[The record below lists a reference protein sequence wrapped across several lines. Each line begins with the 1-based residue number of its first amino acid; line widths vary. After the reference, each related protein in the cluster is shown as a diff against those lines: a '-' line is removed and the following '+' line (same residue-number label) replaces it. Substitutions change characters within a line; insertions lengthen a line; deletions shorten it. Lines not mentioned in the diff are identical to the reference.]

1 MTPFRAFRRRQP
13 SRPLLGKRSQDT
25 VRSHLP
31 DFCTTLRR
39 ASQAMLRA
47 TNEAELFQAICR
59 VCVEQGHFGLA
70 WIGVLEDGLPVVVA
84 SAGPMSGYLEGLQ
97 VSADE
102 NDPIGQGPTGRAF
115 RGDTQALC
123 VDWSGDPRMEPWL
136 ERGARFGI
144 RASGS
149 FPVRTRQGVEAV
161 LSVYTDQRH
170 LFNKANIQLMEE
182 LTGDMAFA
190 MDKFRTARQ
199 LQELEARLVDI
210 QRRWSATF
218 DAMAEAVCLLDLE
231 GRIIQSNHAFTRRFG
246 LSADEAKDH
255 HCHELHH
262 GTLDFLPGC
271 PFQAMLRSGRRELI
285 ELCMEDRWFE
295 VVADPLRDASG
306 AIIGAV
312 HVLRD
317 ITERKRVEGQIQEQR
332 NLYQDLVASQP
343 SGIYRLRVAPTSA
356 AQAETWEAIYRSN
369 YQMEF
374 VSDRFCEIAGL
385 EREAFLAEPGLILAR
400 IHPEDR
406 ASFNERNA
414 EALTQI
420 FPFWWEGRLLREGAP
435 HWIRFESTPRLLPD
449 GGSLWTGVLTDISER
464 RKSKDEFRRMHRLL
478 RQAESIAKVGG
489 WEFDLE
495 ANTLYWSEEIFRIY
509 ELDPTSY
516 TPSVE
521 SSIQFYAPE
530 WRPVITQAV
539 QRAIATGENFNLD
552 LELLTSKGRRLW
564 VHATS
569 QVILKDGRVI
579 KIQGA
584 FRDIADERQ
593 AAESL
598 AKNHAVLK
606 GIMDGAEGA
615 IFSLDRT
622 YRYTSFNQAHA
633 AIMKALY
640 GVAITL
646 GDSLLEVQSVP
657 EDRAVAKAN
666 LDRALAGETF
676 TDERQTGDEAHRKGY
691 FEVTHTPIRSALGDV
706 IGVAVMARE
715 TTKRRQA
722 EVALR
727 QAQDLLSQAE
737 SLANVGGW
745 ELVVDTQDL
754 YWTDQTFLIHDLEPQ
769 PESPNVE
776 AAIQMYAP
784 EWRSPVADALQV
796 SIRTGEGFDFEAEVV
811 TAKQRRIWVQVNGQA
826 IQSEGRVVRLVGA
839 VQDIT
844 ERKRLDLVLK
854 GSERRHRTVFETSA
868 DGLVL
873 LDRESLTILDANPA
887 FRELY
892 GYSLEELKTMKAT
905 DISAEAEATRKAT
918 RDGTY
923 RVNLRWH
930 RRKDGTLF
938 PVELVANGFEEGGR
952 TINVVSVRDI
962 TERLKE
968 EEALKARVAQLQAM
982 LDLAALPDR
991 YSGKDLLREG
1001 LERTVQ
1007 LTGSKVGFLHL
1018 LLEDQ
1023 ETLELTAWTAETM
1036 KHCTASFDTH
1046 YPVALAGIWA
1056 DAVRLRQPVVHN
1068 DYPVRADRKGMPEG
1082 HFPLTR
1088 EVVVPVVE
1096 SGMVRMIIGVGN
1108 KPEEYDALDVGQL
1121 EMVAADLWKGY
1132 ARQRVVNELLASEAN
1147 LRATFDQALVG
1158 IVHLGFDGKILR
1170 ANQRLLDLLGYR
1182 LADLIGR
1189 DMASL
1194 IHPEDRLA
1202 PGVQAKDLIQNMGG
1216 DLILEQ
1222 RHITTEGSIIWVQ
1235 VLESIVQPS
1244 GEAQPYILKIVED
1257 ITDRKGMEEEVRK
1270 LNLDLEHRVELRT
1283 RQLEAANQE
1292 LEAFAY
1298 SVSHDLRA
1306 PLRTISGFADALG
1319 RDAASALSPEGHGH
1333 LQRIQGGAHRMAQLI
1348 EDLLQ
1353 LSRVGRDDCATL
1365 PFDLA
1370 PLAEHVLA
1378 KLKEDDP
1385 GRAVVWEIERPLRVK
1400 GDPRLL
1406 RVLLENLLGNAWKFT
1421 AHAAEPHIWVT
1432 SRRLNHTTV
1441 DITIRDNGAGFIS
1454 SQVGR
1459 LFTPFQRL
1467 HKPEDFPGTG
1477 IGLAIA
1483 KRIVSRHGG
1492 QIRAEGELDKGA
1504 AISFTLPCGEEGQS

>member
-1 MTPFRAFRRRQP
+1 MRGQK
-13 SRPLLGKRSQDT
+13 SELSG
-25 VRSHLP
+25 
-31 DFCTTLRR
+31 LR
-39 ASQAMLRA
+39 
-47 TNEAELFQAICR
+47 E
-59 VCVEQGHFGLA
+59 
-70 WIGVLEDGLPVVVA
+70 
-84 SAGPMSGYLEGLQ
+84 
-97 VSADE
+97 
-102 NDPIGQGPTGRAF
+102 
-115 RGDTQALC
+115 
-123 VDWSGDPRMEPWL
+123 
-136 ERGARFGI
+136 
-144 RASGS
+144 
-149 FPVRTRQGVEAV
+149 
-161 LSVYTDQRH
+161 
-170 LFNKANIQLMEE
+170 IQ
-182 LTGDMAFA
+182 
-190 MDKFRTARQ
+190 Q
-199 LQELEARLVDI
+199 
-210 QRRWSATF
+210 RWSATF
-218 DAMAEAVCLLDLE
+218 DALQEAVCLLDLE
-231 GRIIQSNHAFTRRFG
+231 GRILQSNSAFSRLFGWDTR
-246 LSADEAKDH
+246 SSKDH
-255 HCHELHH
+255 RCHEIHH
-262 GTLDFLPGC
+262 GTLDFLNNC
-271 PFQAMLRSGRRELI
+271 PFQAMLKSGRRQTI
-285 ELCMEDRWFE
+285 ELCMADRWYE
-295 VVADPLRDASG
+295 VVADPLRDAQG
-306 AIIGAV
+306 TITGAV

-317 ITERKRVEGQIQEQR
+317 ITPVKQAKEQLQEER
-332 NLYQDLVASQP
+332 NLYRDLAATQP
-343 SGIYRLRVAPTSA
+343 AGIYRLRVLPVGAIQT
-356 AQAETWEAIYRSN
+356 EEWEAIVPSH
-369 YQMEF
+369 YQVEF

-385 EREAFLAEPGLILAR
+385 EREAFRTDPSLILGR
-400 IHPEDR
+400 IHPDDR
-406 ASFNERNA
+406 SGFSERNA
-414 EALTQI
+414 QAINQVL
-420 FPFWWEGRLLREGAP
+420 PFWWEGRLLDEGAP
-435 HWIRFESTPRLLPD
+435 RWIRFESRPRILPD
-449 GGSLWTGVLTDISER
+449 GSALWTGILTDISGR
-464 RKSKDEFRRMHRLL
+464 RKSRDEFRRMHSLL
-478 RQAESIAKVGG
+478 RQAERIAKVGG
-489 WEFDLE
+489 WEIDLE
-495 ANTLYWSEEIFRIY
+495 ANTLYWSEEVFRIH
-509 ELDPTSY
+509 ELDPALY
-516 TPSVE
+516 TPTVE
-521 SSIQFYAPE
+521 NSIQFYAPE

-539 QRAIATGENFNLD
+539 QRAIATGENFDLD
-552 LELLTSKGRRLW
+552 LELLTATGRRLW

-579 KIQGA
+579 KVQGA
-584 FRDIADERQ
+584 FRDITEERQ

-598 AKNHAVLK
+598 AKNHALLK
-606 GIMDGAEGA
+606 GIMEGAEGP
-615 IFSLDRT
+615 IFSLDPA

-633 AIMKALY
+633 VVMKALY
-640 GVAITL
+640 GVEITL
-646 GDSLLEVQSVP
+646 GASLLEVQSVP
-657 EDRAVAKAN
+657 EDRAVTKAN
-666 LDRALAGETF
+666 LDRALAGEAF
-676 TDERQTGDEAHRKGY
+676 TDERQTGDEAHQKGY
-691 FEVTHTPIRSALGDV
+691 FEVTHTPIRNALGEV
-706 IGVAVMARE
+706 IGIAVMARE

-727 QAQDLLSQAE
+727 QAQELLSQAE
-737 SLANVGGW
+737 SLAHVGGW

-754 YWTDQTFLIHDLEPQ
+754 YWTDQTFRIHDLEPQ

-811 TAKQRRIWVQVNGQA
+811 TARQRRIWVQVTGQA
-826 IQSEGRVVRLVGA
+826 IQSEGRVVHLVGA
-839 VQDIT
+839 IQDIT
-844 ERKRLDLVLK
+844 ERKRMDLVLK

-873 LDRESLTILDANPA
+873 LDRESLDILDANPA

-905 DISAEAEATRKAT
+905 DVSAEAEATQKAT
-918 RDGTY
+918 RDGAY

-938 PVELVANGFEEGGR
+938 PVDLVANGFEEGGR

-991 YSGKDLLREG
+991 YSGKELLREG

-1096 SGMVRMIIGVGN
+1096 SGKVRMIIGVGN

-1132 ARQRVVNELLASEAN
+1132 ARQRAVNELLASESN

-1189 DMASL
+1189 DMATL

-1202 PGVQAKDLIQNMGG
+1202 PGVQAQDLIQTMGR
-1216 DLILEQ
+1216 DLILER
-1222 RHITTEGSIIWVQ
+1222 RHITADGSIIWLQ
-1235 VLESIVQPS
+1235 VLESMVQPS
-1244 GEAQPYILKIVED
+1244 GGAQPYVLKILED
-1257 ITDRKGMEEEVRK
+1257 ITDRKGMEDEVRK

-1353 LSRVGRDDCATL
+1353 LSRIGRDDCVTL

-1370 PLAEHVLA
+1370 PLAEQVLA
-1378 KLKEDDP
+1378 KLKEDNP
-1385 GRAVVWEIERPLRVK
+1385 EQAMVWAIERPLRVK
-1400 GDPRLL
+1400 GNPRLL
-1406 RVLLENLLGNAWKFT
+1406 RVLLENLLGNAWKFS
-1421 AHAAEPHIWVT
+1421 AHAAEPRIWVT
-1432 SRRLNHTTV
+1432 SRRINHTMV

-1492 QIRAEGELDKGA
+1492 QIRAEGELGKGA
-1504 AISFTLPCGEEGQS
+1504 AISFTLPRGEEGPS